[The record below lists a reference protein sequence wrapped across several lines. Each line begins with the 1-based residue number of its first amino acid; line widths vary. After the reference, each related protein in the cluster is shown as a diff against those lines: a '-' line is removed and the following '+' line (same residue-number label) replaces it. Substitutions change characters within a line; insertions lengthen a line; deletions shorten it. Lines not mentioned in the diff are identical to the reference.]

1 MKKHFSEKLESLRRQ
16 LIGMGAEVE
25 NQIRLAVE
33 ALVEADATKARKVI
47 DRDKV
52 IDQMEIKNDEDAID
66 LLATQQP
73 VASDLRL
80 LVSALKINADLERIG
95 DHAVNIAES
104 AERMARFRPF
114 KPWIDIPYMAEI
126 ARGMLREALDAFVR
140 KDSELALAVCK
151 RDDLLDDK
159 NKSMIRE
166 LLTYMAENPALI
178 SACIEIMSI
187 SKNLERVG
195 DLATNIG
202 EEAIYIA
209 EGEVIKHNLQPNRG
223 AEHATAPHPDRT

>member
-1 MKKHFSEKLESLRRQ
+1 MKKHFFEKLESLRRQ

-33 ALVEADATKARKVI
+33 ALVESDATKARKVI

-209 EGEVIKHNLQPNRG
+209 EGEVIKHNIQPNRG

>member
-1 MKKHFSEKLESLRRQ
+1 MKEHFSEKLESLRRQ

-33 ALVEADATKARKVI
+33 ALVEADAAKARKVI
-47 DRDKV
+47 ERDKV
-52 IDQMEIKNDEDAID
+52 IDQMEIRNDEDAID

-73 VASDLRL
+73 VAGDLRL

-95 DHAVNIAES
+95 DHAVNIAEG
-104 AERMARFRPF
+104 AERLSRFRPF
-114 KPWIDIPYMAEI
+114 KPWIDIPHMAEI
-126 ARGMLREALDAFVR
+126 ARGMLKESLDAFVR
-140 KDSELALAVCK
+140 KDSALALDVCK
-151 RDDLLDDK
+151 RDDILDEK
-159 NKSMIRE
+159 NKSIIRE
-166 LLTYMAENPALI
+166 LLTYMVENPALI
-178 SACIEIMSI
+178 SASIEIMSV

-209 EGEVIKHNLQPNRG
+209 EGEMIKHHAGQMPG
-223 AEHATAPHPDRT
+223 EHVPKD

>member
-1 MKKHFSEKLESLRRQ
+1 MKEHFAVLLENLRRQ

-33 ALVEADATKARKVI
+33 ALVACDGALAKRVI
-47 DRDKV
+47 ERDHV
-52 IDQMEIKNDEDAID
+52 VDQMEIRIEEEAIH

-73 VASDLRL
+73 VAGDLRL
-80 LVSALKINADLERIG
+80 LVAAIRINTDLERIG
-95 DHAVNIAES
+95 DHAVNIAEA
-104 AERMARFRPF
+104 AERMSHVKPF
-114 KPWIDIPYMAEI
+114 KRWIDLPHMAEI
-126 ARGMLREALDAFVR
+126 ARGMLKDSLDAFVR
-140 KDSELALAVCK
+140 RDSALALAVCE

-159 NKSMIRE
+159 NRSIIRE

-178 SACIEIMSI
+178 SASIEIMSV

-202 EEAIYIA
+202 EETIYIA
-209 EGEVIKHNLQPNRG
+209 QGEVIKHGLGGPRVRNEPKQG
-223 AEHATAPHPDRT
+223 

>member
-1 MKKHFSEKLESLRRQ
+1 MKKHFSKKLESLRRQ

-209 EGEVIKHNLQPNRG
+209 EGEVIKHNIQPNRG

>member
-1 MKKHFSEKLESLRRQ
+1 MKEHFSEKLESLRRQ

-33 ALVEADATKARKVI
+33 ALVEADATKARRVI
-47 DRDKV
+47 ERDKV

-73 VASDLRL
+73 VAGDLRL

-95 DHAVNIAES
+95 DHAVNIAEG
-104 AERMARFRPF
+104 AERLSRFRPF
-114 KPWIDIPYMAEI
+114 KPWIDIPHMAEI
-126 ARGMLREALDAFVR
+126 ARGMLKESLDAFIR
-140 KDSELALAVCK
+140 RDSALALDVCK
-151 RDDLLDDK
+151 RDDILDEK
-159 NKSMIRE
+159 NKSIIRE

-178 SACIEIMSI
+178 SASIEIMSV

-209 EGEVIKHNLQPNRG
+209 EGEMIKHHMG
-223 AEHATAPHPDRT
+223 PHPAEPATGG

>member
-1 MKKHFSEKLESLRRQ
+1 MKEHFSEKLESLRRQ

-25 NQIRLAVE
+25 SQIRLAVE

-104 AERMARFRPF
+104 AERMSRFRPF

-209 EGEVIKHNLQPNRG
+209 EGEVIKHNIQPNRG

>member
-1 MKKHFSEKLESLRRQ
+1 MKKHFFEKLENLRRQ

-209 EGEVIKHNLQPNRG
+209 EGEVIKHNIQPNRG

>member
-1 MKKHFSEKLESLRRQ
+1 MKEHFSEKLESLRRQ

-33 ALVEADATKARKVI
+33 ALVEADATKARRVI

-73 VASDLRL
+73 VAGDLRL

-95 DHAVNIAES
+95 DHAVNIAEG
-104 AERMARFRPF
+104 AERLSRFRPF
-114 KPWIDIPYMAEI
+114 KPWIDIPHMAEI
-126 ARGMLREALDAFVR
+126 ARGMLKESLDAFIR
-140 KDSELALAVCK
+140 RDSALALDVCK
-151 RDDLLDDK
+151 RDDILDEK
-159 NKSMIRE
+159 NKSIIRE

-178 SACIEIMSI
+178 SASIEIMSV

-209 EGEVIKHNLQPNRG
+209 EGEMIKHHMG
-223 AEHATAPHPDRT
+223 PHPAEPAAGG

>member
-1 MKKHFSEKLESLRRQ
+1 MKEHFSEKLESLRRQ

-33 ALVEADATKARKVI
+33 ALVEADAVKARKVI

-73 VASDLRL
+73 VAGDLRL

-95 DHAVNIAES
+95 DHAVNIAEG
-104 AERMARFRPF
+104 AERLSRFRPF
-114 KPWIDIPYMAEI
+114 KPWIDIPHMAEI
-126 ARGMLREALDAFVR
+126 ARGMLKESLDAFIR
-140 KDSELALAVCK
+140 KDSALALDVCK
-151 RDDLLDDK
+151 RDDLLDEK
-159 NKSMIRE
+159 NKSIIRE

-178 SACIEIMSI
+178 SASIEIMSV

-209 EGEVIKHNLQPNRG
+209 EGEMIKHHMGQVQGEQGPKG
-223 AEHATAPHPDRT
+223 

>member
-1 MKKHFSEKLESLRRQ
+1 MKEHFSEKLESLRRQ

-33 ALVEADATKARKVI
+33 ALVEADAAKAQKVI
-47 DRDKV
+47 ARDKV

-73 VASDLRL
+73 VAGDLRL
-80 LVSALKINADLERIG
+80 LVSSLKINADLERIG

-104 AERMARFRPF
+104 AERLSRFRPF
-114 KPWIDIPYMAEI
+114 KPWIDIPHMAEI
-126 ARGMLREALDAFVR
+126 ARGMLKESLDAFVR
-140 KDSELALAVCK
+140 KDSALALEVCK
-151 RDDLLDDK
+151 RDDILDEK
-159 NKSMIRE
+159 NKSIIRE
-166 LLTYMAENPALI
+166 LLTYMVENPALI
-178 SACIEIMSI
+178 SASIEIMSV

-209 EGEVIKHNLQPNRG
+209 EGEMIKHHMGPRP
-223 AEHATAPHPDRT
+223 AEPAAGG